1 MNRLRSHARPAFTL
15 LEAVMVI
22 LVLALAVPPTVA
34 FLDQSASARADAV
47 NTTRATTLAQC
58 VMENVLADA
67 SSTAP
72 GLGYAAFADMT
83 TYRDTPTTGLRDRIS
98 PMTGLFTGMGM
109 SYTVGASAPVASTGT
124 TSGVVDQDIFRV
136 VTVTVT
142 FESAQQATP
151 LSIALSALV
160 TEL

>member
-1 MNRLRSHARPAFTL
+1 
-15 LEAVMVI
+15 MVI
-22 LVLALAVPPTVA
+22 LVLALAVPPTIA

-72 GLGYAAFADMT
+72 GLGYTAFADMA
-83 TYRDTPTTGLRDRIS
+83 TYRNTPTTGLRDRIS
-98 PMTGLFTGMGM
+98 PMTGLYTGMGM
-109 SYTVGASAPVASTGT
+109 AYTVSASAPVSSSGTATG
-124 TSGVVDQDIFRV
+124 VIAQDIFRV

-142 FESAQQATP
+142 FESAQQSMP

-160 TEL
+160 TDL